1 MRINGRRYSSLPVF
15 FYKITHNLKHAH
27 LRFQL
32 TQNENCKEHLAPSQF
47 LSRQLLKVLSVS
59 ASTTKSGKLFHIF
72 TTCEEKEN
80 FLNLYSL
87 ALFLKFLLISPS
99 SAESI
104 KIQFYRCRDI
114 IMLMDHL

>member
-1 MRINGRRYSSLPVF
+1 VANTRTNPIQSNANKRAQVFLFARI

-72 TTCEEKEN
+72 TTREEKEN
-80 FLNLYSL
+80 FLNLYWL
-87 ALFLKFLLISPS
+87 ALFL
-99 SAESI
+99 
-104 KIQFYRCRDI
+104 
-114 IMLMDHL
+114 